1 MTTRS
6 PSSDTAIERAPNVPH
21 RVATRQEWLRARLA
35 LLERE
40 KAHTRE
46 RDELALLR
54 RELPWVRVDKPYRFV
69 GPHGTRTLL
78 DLFGERSQLLVYHF
92 MFGADWDAG
101 CPSCAMLAD
110 HVDGA
115 RVHLAARDVA
125 FAAVS
130 RAPYPQLAAFRARM
144 GWRFPWFSAHAS
156 DFNPDF
162 HVSATDED
170 REKGEFH
177 YNYRTVE
184 HTVDELH
191 GISAFARDP
200 AGSVYHTYSTYA
212 RGAEGVVGTYAWL
225 DLAPRGRDDD
235 GLDFPMAW
243 VRHHDR
249 YEGG

>member
-1 MTTRS
+1 MTTRTPS
-6 PSSDTAIERAPNVPH
+6 PDTATERAPNVPH
-21 RVATRQEWLRARLA
+21 RVVTRQEWLRARLA

-69 GPHGTRTLL
+69 GPHGTRTLH

-101 CPSCAMLAD
+101 CPSCAFVAD
-110 HVDGA
+110 HIDGA

-144 GWRFPWFSAHAS
+144 GWRIP
-156 DFNPDF
+156 
-162 HVSATDED
+162 
-170 REKGEFH
+170 
-177 YNYRTVE
+177 
-184 HTVDELH
+184 
-191 GISAFARDP
+191 
-200 AGSVYHTYSTYA
+200 
-212 RGAEGVVGTYAWL
+212 
-225 DLAPRGRDDD
+225 
-235 GLDFPMAW
+235 
-243 VRHHDR
+243 
-249 YEGG
+249 

>member
-1 MTTRS
+1 MTTRTPS
-6 PSSDTAIERAPNVPH
+6 PDTATGAPNVPH
-21 RVATRQEWLRARLA
+21 RVVTRQEWLRARLA

-225 DLAPRGRDDD
+225 DLAPRGRDED

>member
-6 PSSDTAIERAPNVPH
+6 PSSDTVTHRTPSVPH

-54 RELPWVRVDKPYRFV
+54 RELPWLRVEKPYRFV
-69 GPHGTRTLL
+69 GPDGARTLL
-78 DLFGERSQLLVYHF
+78 DLFGARSQLLVYHF

-101 CPSCAMLAD
+101 CPSCAFVAD

-115 RVHLAARDVA
+115 LVHLAARDVA

-130 RAPYPQLAAFRARM
+130 RAPYPKLAAFRARM
-144 GWRFPWFSAHAS
+144 GWRFPWFSSHAS

-162 HVSATDED
+162 QVSATDED
-170 REKGEFH
+170 REKGEFL

-225 DLAPRGRDDD
+225 DLAPRGRDED

-249 YEGG
+249 YEAG